1 MKLSWKLKKL
11 EPPPKKQNKKII
23 ITESYSGYM
32 LFEMFTF

>member
-11 EPPPKKQNKKII
+11 EPPPKKKKKII
-23 ITESYSGYM
+23 ITESYFGYM